1 MSTQNPDWVGALKI
15 LANSL
20 HTSQKSYT
28 REELKNLGPSKQ
40 NKLGKTATQTPE
52 QFANGFNTA
61 LNKLQA
67 LDWVEET
74 GDNRFRPTPRLTT
87 WVQNNSLK
95 SLNQSAIDRLVTA
108 HKLDQARPKTQTGKG
123 TPAHKPAPAVIP
135 WAKEPQQ
142 PTKNSPSPS
151 HQPDK
156 ASEQTTISQVP
167 QATEAQPSTAQG
179 ILQTLLDRLHEA
191 TINQLE
197 TFLDELTP
205 EKFEILCGDL
215 LEKLGYGSAV
225 VTGGANDGGIDG
237 IVSPDAFNIK
247 AVAYQAKHYRA
258 DRQITQVQIQQF
270 IGAVETYPQQRFDAA
285 FFITT
290 SSFHQ
295 RAVETAQRA
304 PFPVRLIDR
313 HMLINLMFTHK
324 LALTPHTLTVL
335 ALDEN
340 YLK

>member
-15 LANSL
+15 LASCL
-20 HTSQKSYT
+20 QSSQKSCT
-28 REELKNLGPSKQ
+28 REELINLGRSKQ
-40 NKLGKTATQTPE
+40 NKVGKTTTQTPE
-52 QFANGFNTA
+52 QFTNGFNTA

-108 HKLDQARPKTQTGKG
+108 HKLDQAKHKTQTGKG
-123 TPAHKPAPAVIP
+123 TPAHKPVPVNIP

-142 PTKNSPSPS
+142 PAKNSPSPS
-151 HQPDK
+151 PQPNK
-156 ASEQTTISQVP
+156 ASEQTIICQLP
-167 QATEAQPSTAQG
+167 QATEAQPSTVQG
-179 ILQTLLDRLHEA
+179 IQQTLLDRLHEA
-191 TINQLE
+191 TITQLE
-197 TFLDELTP
+197 TFLDEITP

-215 LEKLGYGSAV
+215 LEKLGYGRAK
-225 VTGGANDGGIDG
+225 VTGGSNDGGIDG
-237 IVSPDAFNIK
+237 IVSSDPFNIR

-270 IGAVETYPQQRFDAA
+270 IGAVETYPQQRFEAA

-295 RAVETAQRA
+295 GAIETAQRA

-313 HMLINLMFTHK
+313 HMLIKLMFTYK